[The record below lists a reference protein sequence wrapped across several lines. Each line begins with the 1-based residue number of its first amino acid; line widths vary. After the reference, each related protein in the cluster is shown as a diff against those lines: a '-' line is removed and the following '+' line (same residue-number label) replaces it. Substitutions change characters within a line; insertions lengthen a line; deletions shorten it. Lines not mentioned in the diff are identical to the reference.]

1 MFDVAYFSGLFA
13 ERVRE
18 FSADNDDARVR
29 VRIVTLDGEQHDA
42 LHLRAGETGGTV
54 MTRDERLV
62 FVPYANIAYVE
73 VAVLNDLRVPGF
85 ELRVDT

>member
-1 MFDVAYFSGLFA
+1 MFDSAYFRGTFA

-18 FSADNDDARVR
+18 FSHENEDARVR
-29 VRIVTLDGEQHDA
+29 VQIVTLDGEQHDA
-42 LHLRAGETGGTV
+42 LHLRAGDTGGTV
-54 MTRDERLV
+54 LTRDERLV
-62 FVPYANIAYVE
+62 FVPYSNIAYVE